1 MAVNYASAL
10 VRVKELV
17 ELYSAPDLSVAAQLC
32 DSRPSDAIAYK
43 VISGD
48 LTSFDL
54 TYGDLRRRSEQ
65 FAASLHDLG
74 VRPGDRVATLMGK
87 SVEYLVTL
95 MGIWRLGAVHVPIF
109 TAFAPPAIAFRL
121 KGSEAKFVVCDE
133 SQQAKLA
140 PGEDIPSPSPWK
152 IITTAPVEIA
162 PEGALQF
169 WQVLEA
175 SRPGFKA
182 AALGGDAPIVQIFTS
197 GTTGT
202 PKGVAVPAR
211 ALAGFQVYA
220 EYGLGLTSD
229 DLYWC
234 AADPGWAYG
243 LYFGILG
250 SFTTGVPSLLLQAN
264 FDPATTFG
272 VLARFGVTN
281 FTAAPTVYRSLRAY
295 TGSVPSIT
303 QLRCASSAGEP
314 LTPEVNEWASGVL
327 GVPVHDHFG
336 QTEAGMLLNNHHHP
350 DLACDLKPGSMGIP
364 LPGWSALVLKERDD
378 EPAEIGEL
386 GRVAIELKDSPLAWF
401 SGYLNDPKK
410 SAEKFAGN
418 GRWYLTGDAG
428 RRDEDGYY
436 FFSSRDDDV
445 IIMAGYRIGPFE
457 IESVIVTHPAV
468 TECAVIAV
476 PDPTRGEVLEA
487 YVVLKSGET
496 PSPELTRNIQSWVK
510 VKYAAHAYPRAIHY
524 VDTLPKTASGKIQR
538 FVLRQERRAQLATAA
553 E

>member
-133 SQQAKLA
+133 SQQAKLS

-152 IITTAPVEIA
+152 IITTAPVETV

-169 WQVLEA
+169 SQVLEA

-272 VLARFGVTN
+272 VLAKFGVTN

-378 EPAEIGEL
+378 EPAEIGEI

>member
-133 SQQAKLA
+133 SQQAKLS

-152 IITTAPVEIA
+152 IITTAPVETV

-169 WQVLEA
+169 SQVLEA

-272 VLARFGVTN
+272 VLAKFGVTN

-378 EPAEIGEL
+378 EPAEIGEI

-436 FFSSRDDDV
+436 FFSARDDDV